1 MEHLTKEE
9 VMALNND
16 ELLAYIN
23 HMLAMGYSLARLNKE
38 KGIRRQT
45 VRDRLKK
52 DGYVYN
58 DECKAFI
65 KPLID
70 EPTSEPK
77 QTQPPKTTHKARKE
91 GGATISLEELLERLE
106 ALEMRLNTMGSDK
119 NIKEEQF
126 KPKIFKSD
134 VQPRNYPLHQ
144 EVIDLISEVSRNNPH
159 LKVKDIVNHAL
170 FQGLTMYSHRK
181 DID

>member
-1 MEHLTKEE
+1 MEHWTKEQ

-70 EPTSEPK
+70 EPK
-77 QTQPPKTTHKARKE
+77 QTQPPKTTHKAKKE
-91 GGATISLEELLERLE
+91 GGATISLEELLERVE
-106 ALEMRLNTMGSDK
+106 ALEMRLNSMEKAPSKAGDVEV
-119 NIKEEQF
+119 IKF
-126 KPKIFKSD
+126 NSKTHD
-134 VQPRNYPLHQ
+134 RNYPLHK
-144 EVIDLISEVSRNNPH
+144 EVVDLLDELRTANKH
-159 LKVKDIVNHAL
+159 LKIKDLVNT
-170 FQGLTMYSHRK
+170 GLYIGLSKMK
-181 DID
+181 DSDNIE

>member
-1 MEHLTKEE
+1 MEHWTKEQI
-9 VMALNND
+9 MALNND

-23 HMLAMGYSLARLNKE
+23 HMLAIGYSLGRLNKE

-70 EPTSEPK
+70 EPTSGPK
-77 QTQPPKTTHKARKE
+77 QIHPPKTPPKAKKE
-91 GGATISLEELLERLE
+91 GGVISLEELLKRVEV
-106 ALEMRLNTMGSDK
+106 LEMRFNTIQNNENNTS
-119 NIKEEQF
+119 NEF
-126 KPKIFKSD
+126 KPIIFDSKP
-134 VQPRNYPLHQ
+134 QPRNYPLHK
-144 EVIDLISEVSRNNPH
+144 EVTDLLSQVHQANPH

-170 FQGLTMYSHRK
+170 YIGLSQALHR
-181 DID
+181 DSIE

>member
-1 MEHLTKEE
+1 MEHWTKEQ

-23 HMLAMGYSLARLNKE
+23 HMLAKGYTLGRLNRE

-58 DECKAFI
+58 DECRAFI

-70 EPTSEPK
+70 EPTGKPK
-77 QTQPPKTTHKARKE
+77 QKHPPKTPHKARKE
-91 GGATISLEELLERLE
+91 GGVTITLEELLERVE
-106 ALEMRLNTMGSDK
+106 VLEMRLNTIQSNETNTKD
-119 NIKEEQF
+119 EF
-126 KPKIFKSD
+126 KPIIFNSKP
-134 VQPRNYPLHQ
+134 QPRNYPLHK
-144 EVIDLISEVSRNNPH
+144 EVTDLLSEVHQANPH

-170 FQGLTMYSHRK
+170 YIGLSQALHSDNK
-181 DID
+181 D

>member
-1 MEHLTKEE
+1 MEELTKDQ
-9 VMALNND
+9 VMELMGD
-16 ELLAYIN
+16 ELAEYIN
-23 HMLAMGYSLARLNKE
+23 TKLAEGQSLSKLSE
-38 KGIRRQT
+38 KIGFRRQT
-45 VRDRLKK
+45 IRDRLKR
-52 DGYVYN
+52 DGYCYN
-58 DECKAFI
+58 KESNAYLKT
-65 KPLID
+65 LID
-70 EPTSEPK
+70 KPISLKPQKPT
-77 QTQPPKTTHKARKE
+77 QTTKKDVS
-91 GGATISLEELLERLE
+91 ATITLEEVLERLE
-106 ALEMRLNTMGSDK
+106 ALEMRLNTMESDK

>member
-1 MEHLTKEE
+1 MEHWTKEQ

-70 EPTSEPK
+70 ETTSEPK
-77 QTQPPKTTHKARKE
+77 PTQPPKTTHKARKE
-91 GGATISLEELLERLE
+91 GGATISLEELLERVE
-106 ALEMRLNTMGSDK
+106 ALEMRFNTIQNNETNTKD
-119 NIKEEQF
+119 EF
-126 KPKIFKSD
+126 KPIIFNSKP
-134 VQPRNYPLHQ
+134 QQRNYPLHK
-144 EVIDLISEVSRNNPH
+144 EVVDLLAEVSQANPH

-170 FQGLTMYSHRK
+170 YVGLSQALHS
-181 DID
+181 DNEG

>member
-1 MEHLTKEE
+1 MEHWTKEQ

-16 ELLAYIN
+16 ELLVYIN
-23 HMLAMGYSLARLNKE
+23 HMLAIGYSLGRLNKE

-58 DECKAFI
+58 DERKAFI

-70 EPTSEPK
+70 EPK
-77 QTQPPKTTHKARKE
+77 QTQPPKQTPQSRKE
-91 GGATISLEELLERLE
+91 EASTISLEELLRRVE
-106 ALEMRLNTMGSDK
+106 ALEMRLNTIQSNETNAKD
-119 NIKEEQF
+119 EF
-126 KPKIFKSD
+126 KPIIFNSKTQS
-134 VQPRNYPLHQ
+134 RNYPLHQ
-144 EVIDLISEVSRNNPH
+144 EVTDLLKEVHQSNPH

-170 FQGLTMYSHRK
+170 YVGLSQALHGDK
-181 DID
+181 IEE

>member
-1 MEHLTKEE
+1 MEHWTKEE

-70 EPTSEPK
+70 EPKP
-77 QTQPPKTTHKARKE
+77 TQPPKTTHKARKE
-91 GGATISLEELLERLE
+91 GGATISLEELLKRVE
-106 ALEMRLNTMGSDK
+106 ALEMRLNTIQSNGINAKD
-119 NIKEEQF
+119 EF
-126 KPKIFKSD
+126 KPIIFNSKTQS
-134 VQPRNYPLHQ
+134 RNYPLHQ
-144 EVIDLISEVSRNNPH
+144 EVVDLLAEVSQANPH

-170 FQGLTMYSHRK
+170 YVGLSQALHS
-181 DID
+181 DNEG

>member
-70 EPTSEPK
+70 EPK

-91 GGATISLEELLERLE
+91 GGATISLEELLERVE
-106 ALEMRLNTMGSDK
+106 ALEMRFNT
-119 NIKEEQF
+119 IQ
-126 KPKIFKSD
+126 
-134 VQPRNYPLHQ
+134 
-144 EVIDLISEVSRNNPH
+144 NNET
-159 LKVKDIVNHAL
+159 KK
-170 FQGLTMYSHRK
+170 QR
-181 DID
+181 